1 MPQSAMETRCPTC
14 RAPWR
19 GVTTCARCG
28 ADLTA
33 PMRVAVRAWELR
45 EAARTTLCAGGPA
58 AETVA
63 LARAAGR
70 LHATP
75 HGQRL
80 LALALLAAGQP
91 DEAGALIERLLT
103 DTPEDPTG

>member
-1 MPQSAMETRCPTC
+1 METRCPTC

-28 ADLTA
+28 ADLAA

-45 EAARTTLCAGGPA
+45 EAARTALCAGGSA
-58 AETVA
+58 ADTLA
-63 LARAAGR
+63 LARAACR

-75 HGQRL
+75 QGQRL
-80 LALALLAAGQP
+80 LALALLAAGQTA
-91 DEAGALIERLLT
+91 EACALIERLLA
-103 DTPEDPTG
+103 DTLEESAG